1 MRGLEHWT
9 FVIFVIVVTLA
20 FGWVISPFYGAI
32 LWGVVTAIM
41 FAPLNRWFLAALPRR
56 QNSAALLTL
65 LAIITLV
72 IVPAVFIGISL
83 AEEVIGLYA
92 RVRAN
97 EFDFAQVFAQVQS
110 RLPSWAERF
119 LDRVGFTN
127 VDTIAQKLSVGFS
140 TVLRFLAQRVVDF
153 GQLAVAFMAA
163 LGVMLYLTFFLLR
176 DGDHL
181 SKRIGS
187 RIPMHLDIKVALAE
201 KFATVIRATIKGSV
215 VVAIVQGLIGGILF
229 WILGV
234 QAALLGGVV
243 MGFMSLLPA
252 IGTGLIWA
260 PVAIYLLATGAVWQG
275 VVLILCGVFIIGM
288 VDNVLRP
295 ILVGKETRMPDYI
308 VLISTLGGLGIFGIN
323 GFILGPVIAA
333 LFMAAWDIF
342 GRANAADA
350 VSDQNA
356 LVAADE
362 KARIHDA

>member
-9 FVIFVIVVTLA
+9 FLIFVIVVTLA
-20 FGWVISPFYGAI
+20 FGWVILPFYGAI

-41 FAPLNRWFLAALPRR
+41 FAPLNRWLLLTMPRR
-56 QNSAALLTL
+56 QNSAALVTL
-65 LAIITLV
+65 LAIIALV

-97 EFDFAQVFAQVQS
+97 EFDFAQIFSQAQD
-110 RLPSWAERF
+110 RLPTWASGL
-119 LDRVGFTN
+119 LDRFGFTN
-127 VDTIAQKLSVGFS
+127 VDTIAQKLSEGLS

-187 RIPMHLDIKVALAE
+187 RIPMHLDIKIALAE

-252 IGTGLIWA
+252 IGTGLIWL

-308 VLISTLGGLGIFGIN
+308 VLISTLGGLSIFGIN

-342 GRANAADA
+342 GRAHTSNEEMKTNDA
-350 VSDQNA
+350 
-356 LVAADE
+356 
-362 KARIHDA
+362 